1 MKEFL
6 NHIVDVKID
15 NELNRGLVIATHE
28 FKEMQDTESPD
39 DMPSFLDKVKVT
51 VYFPLYKRC
60 MKLDSN
66 QIINVRE
73 EFQL

>member
-1 MKEFL
+1 MKELL
-6 NHIVDVKID
+6 NHIVDVKVD
-15 NELNRGLVIATHE
+15 NEIDRGLVVEMHE
-28 FKEMQDTESPD
+28 FKEMQDTESPFD
-39 DMPSFLDKVKVT
+39 LPSFLDKVKVT

-73 EFQL
+73 